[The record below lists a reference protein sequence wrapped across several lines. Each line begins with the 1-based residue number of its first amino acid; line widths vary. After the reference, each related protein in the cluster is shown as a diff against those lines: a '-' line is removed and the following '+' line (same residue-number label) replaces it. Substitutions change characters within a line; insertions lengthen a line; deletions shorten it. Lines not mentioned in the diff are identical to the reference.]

1 MWDTVQAFCS
11 TVTGMLAAKAMLTG
25 MGVGND
31 TASVGAA
38 LWQATVRRNIG
49 KVARIAFVTFKGAD
63 LDDNAKSWRIVA
75 DVLNDLALA
84 IELVSPALCP
94 AVGDCNA
101 EWAYF
106 AAVSAAETFRA
117 VVGVAGG
124 ATRAALTQHFALRD
138 NFGDVNA
145 KDGSQEVFVEI
156 LGSTV
161 GMYIVHTCHTK
172 TAAWIAFCILT
183 CCHIAANVMACA
195 AVELASFN
203 RQRAHLVA
211 KAWASQGLVLSPK
224 SAAALEQVLYFGGS
238 GVRGAQIVI
247 GARLEQLL
255 SCGAENLFSQ
265 LSSARQ
271 RPYVILVSGTV
282 SPVRVFVGLRRG
294 AAVRDILQAYIHAH
308 LTAAAVTKREPLPD
322 YNNLSRLVDKLEGHG
337 WRLDSLHISL
347 AGPLLEW

>member
-1 MWDTVQAFCS
+1 MALGHVHPLTSAHAHPPRTRPTATLQSVSDDYLPYQMWDTVQAFCS

-63 LDDNAKSWRIVA
+63 LDDNAKFWRIVA

-161 GMYIVHTCHTK
+161 GHVHCAHVPHQDRCVDRLL
-172 TAAWIAFCILT
+172 CIDLLPHRSK
-183 CCHIAANVMACA
+183 CN
-195 AVELASFN
+195 
-203 RQRAHLVA
+203 
-211 KAWASQGLVLSPK
+211 
-224 SAAALEQVLYFGGS
+224 
-238 GVRGAQIVI
+238 GVRCCGISFVQPPEGA
-247 GARLEQLL
+247 
-255 SCGAENLFSQ
+255 
-265 LSSARQ
+265 
-271 RPYVILVSGTV
+271 SG
-282 SPVRVFVGLRRG
+282 
-294 AAVRDILQAYIHAH
+294 
-308 LTAAAVTKREPLPD
+308 
-322 YNNLSRLVDKLEGHG
+322 
-337 WRLDSLHISL
+337 SLCMGV
-347 AGPLLEW
+347 AGPGALSQVCCCFGAGVVFRRLGRTRCADCDRR

>member
-1 MWDTVQAFCS
+1 MRLHAHAHLRARARRASQTTRTYLPYQIWDTAQAFCS

-31 TASVGAA
+31 TASVGAAA

-94 AVGDCNA
+94 RSGDCNA

-106 AAVSAAETFRA
+106 AAVSTAETFRA

-124 ATRAALTQHFALRD
+124 ATRAALTQHFAPRD
-138 NFGDVNA
+138 KYGDVNA

-161 GMYIVHTCHTK
+161 GMYMVHTCHTK
-172 TAAWIAFCILT
+172 AAAWIAFCLLT
-183 CCHIAANVMACA
+183 CCHVAANVMACA
-195 AVELASFN
+195 AVELATFN

-211 KAWASQGLVLSPK
+211 AAWTSQGVVLSPK
-224 SAAALEQVLYFGGS
+224 SVASVERVLYFGGS
-238 GVRGAQIVI
+238 GVRGAQIVM
-247 GARLEQLL
+247 GARIEQLL
-255 SCGAENLFSQ
+255 SCGGETLFSL
-265 LSSARQ
+265 LSSAREV
-271 RPYVILVSGTV
+271 PC
-282 SPVRVFVGLRRG
+282 VRARVCVCVCVCVFWS
-294 AAVRDILQAYIHAH
+294 
-308 LTAAAVTKREPLPD
+308 
-322 YNNLSRLVDKLEGHG
+322 LSLCRMC
-337 WRLDSLHISL
+337 
-347 AGPLLEW
+347 A